1 MQECLR
7 AHIWVSFSA
16 FHVQQWFDPLNQLRR
31 GPGYQQRPL
40 ALPPSFS
47 TMLVL
52 STALTAF
59 IALLFIYLFMPTVW
73 MSFFD
78 DSDAHESGLAAVA
91 ARTFHYLFHFLNVD
105 PFPQVIPSER
115 QGHLPIWPSSF
126 CCDKRSVS
134 TYPYPGAPAESF
146 QIQSS
151 SRKRRSSSHT
161 RQTSR
166 SYTKIP
172 VVTKARSPWIRF
184 GRSLAG
190 KQYH

>member
-1 MQECLR
+1 
-7 AHIWVSFSA
+7 
-16 FHVQQWFDPLNQLRR
+16 
-31 GPGYQQRPL
+31 
-40 ALPPSFS
+40 
-47 TMLVL
+47 MLVL

-91 ARTFHYLFHFLNVD
+91 ARN
-105 PFPQVIPSER
+105 PFRETGPPANMAKLILLR
-115 QGHLPIWPSSF
+115 Q
-126 CCDKRSVS
+126 K
-134 TYPYPGAPAESF
+134 
-146 QIQSS
+146 IQSS
-151 SRKRRSSSHT
+151 SRKRRSLSHT